1 MRAMKRTVSVLLSL
15 MLVLGMMTIGM
26 SAVSAAET
34 NSIEVTSNLGAGGE
48 AQYTENSEQ
57 VTVTFKLKTDVS
69 IVNTQS
75 VLTFDPTVLKIA
87 STNTEATV
95 MPNFSGA
102 IVNLTKTD
110 GRLPMNWANY
120 QGTDAFNGTEAVYAV
135 VVFDILKSGVDTTVN
150 LEVSDLTGNTDPQGG
165 VKNDVKIIETYE
177 EINDTTRYT
186 ATVDEKVTPDDEPIV
201 VDSSVFIWNVGVA
214 MEGKIGLNYYFYK
227 TVAGFEDKA
236 ISVQFDGPEGNKGE
250 NKTVAYPEMDDSV
263 RSGVTYKKY
272 TYHVYPDMMTQPVK
286 ANIIVDG
293 KVVASHT
300 ISVEGW
306 ATEKRAALEA
316 STPAQA
322 KVVKAMLNYG
332 AAVQNMFNSFTDD
345 LANKNQPDYPLQTIA
360 ADTIATPAGVDVA
373 PDLTSMGLTWNR
385 RSVELKDGTAI
396 RLYATISD
404 SGKYTDNQKEVDV
417 NGKKY
422 SFAGTN
428 TQYVIYA
435 DIASDQLDDVY
446 PFTFANGATYKLSA
460 LYYAKLMIQSGN
472 DAYVKLGSAMYWYNQ
487 AANEAFA
494 N

>member
-186 ATVDEKVTPDDEPIV
+186 ATVDEKVTPEEGGTGDI
-201 VDSSVFIWNVGVA
+201 SKFIYSRGVNLK
-214 MEGKIGLNYYFYK
+214 GKIGFQYIFYANPEGYDASKLTIAIKGPHADQDVAEMPYSSMKSAGKMGGVSVRQQAYFLMASYLSQDITITIK
-227 TVAGFEDKA
+227 ESGKVVCEDA
-236 ISVQFDGPEGNKGE
+236 ISVCDFVTDSIAKNPQDTVKNK
-250 NKTVAYPEMDDSV
+250 
-263 RSGVTYKKY
+263 
-272 TYHVYPDMMTQPVK
+272 
-286 ANIIVDG
+286 
-293 KVVASHT
+293 
-300 ISVEGW
+300 
-306 ATEKRAALEA
+306 LFC
-316 STPAQA
+316 
-322 KVVKAMLNYG
+322 AMLNYG
-332 AAVQNMFNSFTDD
+332 AQSQLFTKKYTDN
-345 LANKNQPDYPLQTIA
+345 LANKNIDPTIA
-360 ADTIATPAGVDVA
+360 PLAASDITIPAGVDSTH
-373 PDLTSMGLTWNR
+373 PDVSGLGL
-385 RSVELKDGTAI
+385 SLFQEGVELGSQNAVNIYYYVDDATKFASASATADGKALTFAP
-396 RLYATISD
+396 
-404 SGKYTDNQKEVDV
+404 SGKMS
-417 NGKKY
+417 GKQLVLMK
-422 SFAGTN
+422 
-428 TQYVIYA
+428 IA
-435 DIASDQLDDVY
+435 DIAAKDLDGVHTISFSNGKTYNVCIMKYLKNRLEKD
-446 PFTFANGATYKLSA
+446 ANDDISK
-460 LYYAKLMIQSGN
+460 
-472 DAYVKLGSAMYWYNQ
+472 AMYWYCM
-487 AANEAFA
+487 AAKEYFA
-494 N
+494 A